1 MKNEIRKCNSCG
13 IPISE
18 YERRR
23 RDSLGLLVCHYC
35 FMHPKFPTGSPVT
48 ASQAVDVEKATSVE
62 EGEQT
67 YDTTHGRIAVQRG
80 TVLTAYLRGKT
91 RDRKPISLGGGFLVV
106 LNKEVET
113 IGTQSIFSFQVIES
127 PRATTIESH
136 YHATIDPMH
145 VAVVSDVE

>member
-91 RDRKPISLGGGFLVV
+91 VSRSHSAADSLSSLIRRSRPSVHNRSS
-106 LNKEVET
+106 L
-113 IGTQSIFSFQVIES
+113 S
-127 PRATTIESH
+127 R
-136 YHATIDPMH
+136 
-145 VAVVSDVE
+145 